1 MGLIRAIIVTTIL
14 YAILY
19 VIRQRF
25 LISASPETQAS
36 CLTWIPLVLIFIY
49 LLL

>member
-19 VIRQRF
+19 VVRQQF
-25 LISASPETQAS
+25 LATVSPETRAS
-36 CLTWIPLVLIFIY
+36 CLAWIPLVLIFIY